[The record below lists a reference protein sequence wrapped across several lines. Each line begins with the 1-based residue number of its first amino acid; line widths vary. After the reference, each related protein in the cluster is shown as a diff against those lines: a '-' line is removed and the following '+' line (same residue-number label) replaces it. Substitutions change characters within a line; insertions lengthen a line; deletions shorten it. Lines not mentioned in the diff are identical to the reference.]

1 MFCDWASREIET
13 NASLRSRTEKWEV
26 PEGIVERSVEPSSL
40 DHSIVHHSHCSSLP
54 CFRLMGGYTPVCVK
68 DEVIVPLKF
77 QCRSEIGSGQYLVE
91 EEDWKY

>member
-1 MFCDWASREIET
+1 MGSPRGDSGKKCGALV
-13 NASLRSRTEKWEV
+13 AARS
-26 PEGIVERSVEPSSL
+26 S
-40 DHSIVHHSHCSSLP
+40 SSLP

>member
-1 MFCDWASREIET
+1 MGSPRGDSGKKCGAFLVA
-13 NASLRSRTEKWEV
+13 ARS
-26 PEGIVERSVEPSSL
+26 S
-40 DHSIVHHSHCSSLP
+40 SSLP

>member
-26 PEGIVERSVEPSSL
+26 PEGIVERSVEPSSVAAR
-40 DHSIVHHSHCSSLP
+40 SSSSLP